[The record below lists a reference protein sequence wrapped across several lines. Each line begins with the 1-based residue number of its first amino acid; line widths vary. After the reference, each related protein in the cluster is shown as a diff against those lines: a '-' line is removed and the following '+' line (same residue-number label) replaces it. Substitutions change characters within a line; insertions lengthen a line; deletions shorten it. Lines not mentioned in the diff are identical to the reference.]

1 MRIDLDLVPKRQEGM
16 APHEIL
22 LSESQ
27 ERMLVVVKTGRE
39 AEVQAIFDKW
49 GVPCVRIGEVI
60 DGDKLE
66 LYAGGELAATVPAQS
81 LVLGGGAP
89 VYERE
94 YEEPAYYKENKK
106 FDISSVPEPSDMR
119 EVAHWIVQQPN
130 VASKRWVY
138 EQFDTMVGN
147 YNLSHNCPSDAGI
160 VAIRGSHRALALTVD
175 CNPRYVMADPY
186 VGGMIAVAESARN
199 VVCAGG
205 RPLAITNCLNFGNP
219 YDKTVYWQFVESVKG
234 IGEACRKFNTPVTGG
249 NVSFYNQS
257 SIHGKEV
264 AVKPNPVIGMLGIVE
279 DYERRMTLAFK
290 EKGHMIYLLGA
301 LREDLSCS
309 EYLVG
314 YHKIENTP
322 APYFSL
328 EEECE
333 LQSIVSRLIDRKL
346 IESAHDVSTGG
357 LFVTLVESAL
367 PNNLGFDITSDAEMR
382 LDAFL
387 FGESQGRIVVS
398 VSSETEAPF
407 LDFMIE
413 QRVPMM
419 ALGHVTKSEIRIDD
433 TSYGFLPDYG
443 TLYNEAIGRIMND
456 D

>member
-1 MRIDLDLVPKRQEGM
+1 
-16 APHEIL
+16 
-22 LSESQ
+22 
-27 ERMLVVVKTGRE
+27 
-39 AEVQAIFDKW
+39 
-49 GVPCVRIGEVI
+49 
-60 DGDKLE
+60 
-66 LYAGGELAATVPAQS
+66 
-81 LVLGGGAP
+81 
-89 VYERE
+89 
-94 YEEPAYYKENKK
+94 
-106 FDISSVPEPSDMR
+106 
-119 EVAHWIVQQPN
+119 
-130 VASKRWVY
+130 
-138 EQFDTMVGN
+138 
-147 YNLSHNCPSDAGI
+147 
-160 VAIRGSHRALALTVD
+160 
-175 CNPRYVMADPY
+175 
-186 VGGMIAVAESARN
+186 
-199 VVCAGG
+199 
-205 RPLAITNCLNFGNP
+205 
-219 YDKTVYWQFVESVKG
+219 
-234 IGEACRKFNTPVTGG
+234 
-249 NVSFYNQS
+249 
-257 SIHGKEV
+257 
-264 AVKPNPVIGMLGIVE
+264 
-279 DYERRMTLAFK
+279 
-290 EKGHMIYLLGA
+290 MIYLLGA

-333 LQSIVSRLIDRKL
+333 LQSIVSRLIDRRL

-433 TSYGFLPDYG
+433 TSYGFLPDYRA
-443 TLYNEAIGRIMND
+443 LYDEAIGRIMND